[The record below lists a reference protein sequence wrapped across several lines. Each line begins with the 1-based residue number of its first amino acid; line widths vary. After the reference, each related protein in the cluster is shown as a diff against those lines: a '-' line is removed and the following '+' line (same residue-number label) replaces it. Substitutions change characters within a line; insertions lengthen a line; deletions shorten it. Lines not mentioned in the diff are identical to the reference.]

1 MTIDHNYYYRENCLE
16 RAQNSNFSYP
26 SPHTHTHTH
35 PHTHHTHTHTHTTHT
50 QMACLGPTQESSKQE
65 VSRVLHER
73 DQLRSR
79 LIERKRDNQKLQEKL
94 SNANRM
100 LEAGKGDAPT
110 DQRVAEL
117 QVGVVKLCIIIDFAN
132 TAYFH
137 MAITFSCFSYCS

>member
-26 SPHTHTHTH
+26 SIHTPTHNTHTHN
-35 PHTHHTHTHTHTTHT
+35 THT

-94 SNANRM
+94 SNTNRM

>member
-1 MTIDHNYYYRENCLE
+1 
-16 RAQNSNFSYP
+16 
-26 SPHTHTHTH
+26 
-35 PHTHHTHTHTHTTHT
+35 
-50 QMACLGPTQESSKQE
+50 MACLGPTQESSKQE

-100 LEAGKGDAPT
+100 LEAGKGDAPV

-117 QVGVVKLCIIIDFAN
+117 QVGVVKLCNRYYVIIVFAN
-132 TAYFH
+132 TVRIAGIFRGCKL
-137 MAITFSCFSYCS
+137 SCFSDYKHVYYHEHLYLRILISHACTKRL